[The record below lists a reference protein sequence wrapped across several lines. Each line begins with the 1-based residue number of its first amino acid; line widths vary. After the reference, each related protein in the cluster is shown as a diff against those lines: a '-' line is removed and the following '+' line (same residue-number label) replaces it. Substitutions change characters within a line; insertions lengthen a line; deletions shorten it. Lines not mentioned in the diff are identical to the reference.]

1 MTSSADL
8 DLALLLADAAD
19 RISMERFQAV
29 DLIVETKPDLT
40 PVTEADQAVE
50 RELRSAIKAAL
61 PRDAVL
67 GEEYGTTGS
76 GDRTWIIDP
85 IDGTKNF
92 VRGVP
97 VWATLIGLREA
108 DTVTVGV
115 VSAPALGRRWW
126 AASGLGAWSTGP
138 GRTKPRALEVSAVT
152 ALSDASFSYSDAIEW
167 PESGLSELLT
177 QSWRQRAFGDFWSH
191 VLVAEGAVDIAG
203 EPRLAI
209 HDMAALIP
217 IIREAGGTVSGFAGG
232 DPLMEGSAL
241 STNGKLHQ
249 TALNLL
255 NP

>member
-1 MTSSADL
+1 MTSTADL
-8 DLALLLADAAD
+8 DLALMLADAAD
-19 RISMERFQAV
+19 HITLERFQAV
-29 DLIVETKPDLT
+29 DLIVQTKPDLT

-50 RELRSAIKAAL
+50 RELRSAIEAAL
-61 PRDAVL
+61 PDDAVL

-92 VRGVP
+92 VRGIP
-97 VWATLIGLREA
+97 VWATLIGLREK

-138 GRTKPRALEVSAVT
+138 GSRTPRVLQASDVGE
-152 ALSDASFSYSDAIEW
+152 LSDASFSYSDAIGW
-167 PESGLSELLT
+167 PKSGLSELLAHT
-177 QSWRQRAFGDFWSH
+177 WRQRAFGDFWSH

-217 IIREAGGTVSGFAGG
+217 IIREAGGEITGFTGG
-232 DPLMEGSAL
+232 DPLLEGSAL
-241 STNGKLHQ
+241 TTNGKLH
-249 TALNLL
+249 TTVLNLL
-255 NP
+255 NS